1 MKFEWFVARR
11 YFNSNR
17 KDSSF
22 LSFIKIMAIAGVA
35 IGTAGLLI
43 ALSIV
48 HGFRNV
54 IEEKIL
60 DFGAHIAIEA
70 YSDMPLFRADTLVSW
85 LNKHPDID
93 EAQAVT
99 YGQGMLQTGQRVEG
113 SFIKGVPI
121 EGDLSNIRNYV
132 TFGEYNLA
140 HVQNNRYGI
149 VMGAAMARN
158 LGAEIGD
165 VVSVFSIR
173 GVPSA
178 ANLPEIQQFILTGV
192 YQTGIDRFDD
202 VFALI
207 DINRARNLFGLQA
220 PAASFIDI
228 RVHDI
233 ASIYTVSASL
243 RDELEFPYH
252 VQSIYQRYSNIF
264 AWVNLQEQTIPLV
277 IGVMIIVAAFNLIGT
292 VLMMVLERV
301 RDIGILKIIGTRDA
315 QIRKIFLIE
324 GFLVGLIGLLFGI
337 SIAAGFNFL
346 QAEFAIIPLSEENYY
361 MSTAPVAPRLS
372 DYFVVSGITLALCL
386 MASLLPARVAS
397 RLNALSVTRFGK

>member
-1 MKFEWFVARR
+1 M
-11 YFNSNR
+11 
-17 KDSSF
+17 
-22 LSFIKIMAIAGVA
+22 SFIKIMAITGVA

-60 DFGAHIAIEA
+60 DFGAHITVET

-85 LNKHPDID
+85 LNNHPGV
-93 EAQAVT
+93 EKAQAVI
-99 YGQGMLQTGQRVEG
+99 YGQGMLQAGQRVEG
-113 SFIKGVPI
+113 SFIKGVP
-121 EGDLSNIRNYV
+121 EKGDLSNIKNYI
-132 TFGEYNLA
+132 TDGEYNIGLIK
-140 HVQNNRYGI
+140 NNRYGI
-149 VMGAAMARN
+149 VMGASMVRN

-165 VVSVFSIR
+165 VISVFAIR
-173 GVPSA
+173 GVPSPS
-178 ANLPEIQQFILTGV
+178 NLPEIQQFILTGI

-207 DINRARNLFGLQA
+207 HIDRTRVLFGLQY

-228 RVHDI
+228 RLLDI
-233 ASIYTVSASL
+233 TDIKVTAASL
-243 RDELEFPYH
+243 RNELEFPYH
-252 VQSIYQRYSNIF
+252 VQSIYQRYNNIF

-301 RDIGILKIIGTRDA
+301 RDIGILKIIGTGDA

-324 GFLVGLIGLLFGI
+324 GFMVGLIGLLIGI
-337 SIAAGFNFL
+337 SLAVVFNFL
-346 QAEFAIIPLSEENYY
+346 QAEFSIIPLSEENYY
-361 MSTAPVAPRLS
+361 MSTAPVAPRIS
-372 DYFVVSGITLALCL
+372 DFFVVSLITMLLCL
-386 MASLLPARVAS
+386 LASLLPARVAS